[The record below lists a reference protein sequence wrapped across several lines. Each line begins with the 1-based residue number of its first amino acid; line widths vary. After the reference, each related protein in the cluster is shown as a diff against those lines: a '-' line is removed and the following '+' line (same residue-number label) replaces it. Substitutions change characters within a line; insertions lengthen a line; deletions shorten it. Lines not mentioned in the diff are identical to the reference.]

1 MDNKQKQAIQK
12 LLERKGYIIY
22 DIDIFSDFIV
32 IEGLEDSVDYGYEY
46 NFKVDIP
53 NPIVREEGKSM
64 IDMIIEKIED
74 YKKDL
79 ESYIEKFSEKK
90 EFESKQYASKVL
102 TEMFERGIRKE
113 TDVCIYSDVI
123 GRKKGKTSTVIYL
136 AHKHNLPIVVSN
148 NIYKNLFKGI
158 DRDLE
163 VHTMSSSLAG
173 LDSKIVLVDEL
184 GTKDMERLTDMGY
197 IVIGIVK

>member
-32 IEGLEDSVDYGYEY
+32 IEGSEDSVDYGYEY

-79 ESYIEKFSEKK
+79 ESYIEKFSEEK
-90 EFESKQYASKVL
+90 EFESKQYANKIL
-102 TEMFERGIRKE
+102 TEMFEKGIKSKNN
-113 TDVCIYSDVI
+113 VCVYSDVV
-123 GRKKGKTSTVIYL
+123 GRTKGKTSTVAYV
-136 AHKHNLPIVVSN
+136 AQKHNLPIVVSN
-148 NIYKNLFKGI
+148 NIYKNLFKKI

-163 VHTMSSSLAG
+163 VHTMSPLVAG

-184 GTKDMERLTDMGY
+184 ETKYMERLTDWGF